1 MPVTGRKL
9 RVGVIFGGRSRE
21 HAISIRSAHFVV
33 ESLDQEEFD
42 LTLIGIDRTGRWHL
56 LGTEIFAGIGNEV
69 SAGGAG
75 IIPSPRPGICR
86 LVDLDDPTGPGR
98 TLDVVFPVLHG
109 PYGEDGTIQGLLDMI
124 DVPYVGAGVLASAVG
139 MDKDVQKRLLR
150 DAGLPIVPFEV
161 VHDRQWRRD
170 AERVRRAA
178 AGLGTLLFVKPAN
191 LGSSVGITKVA
202 KTAELDSAIEHAFRY
217 DGKILIERG
226 VDAREIEC
234 AVIGNEEPEASIPG
248 EIEPGAE
255 FYSYEA
261 KYDDRSRARLLI
273 PAPLSREETQKVREL
288 ALRAFRALECSG
300 MARVDF
306 LLDRTTG
313 KLYVN
318 ELNTIP
324 GFTSISM
331 YPKLWE
337 ASGLGARELVARLLR
352 HALEHHRAR
361 SRRYRADPSA
371 QG

>member
-1 MPVTGRKL
+1 MAAGRRL
-9 RVGVIFGGRSRE
+9 RVGVIFGGRSGE
-21 HAISIRSAHFVV
+21 HEISIRSARFIV
-33 ESLDQEEFD
+33 ESLAQAEFD
-42 LTLIGIDRTGRWHL
+42 LTLIGIDRTGGWHL
-56 LGTEIFAGIGNEV
+56 LRAETFAAIGHEV
-69 SAGGAG
+69 PASGAG
-75 IIPSPRPGICR
+75 IIPSPRPGACR
-86 LVDLDDPTGPGR
+86 LVDLDDPYGPEH

-124 DVPYVGAGVLASAVG
+124 DVPYVGAGVLGSAVG

-161 VHDRQWRRD
+161 VNDRQWKRD
-170 AERVRRAA
+170 AELVRAA
-178 AGLGTLLFVKPAN
+178 AARLGMPLFVKPAN

-202 KTAELDSAIEHAFRY
+202 EAAGLDGAIAHALRY

-234 AVIGNEEPEASIPG
+234 AVLGGNEEPEASVPG
-248 EIEPGAE
+248 EIVPGAE
-255 FYSYEA
+255 FYSYDA
-261 KYDDRSRARLLI
+261 KYDDGSRAQLLI
-273 PAPLSREETQKVREL
+273 PAPLSREETETVREL
-288 ALRAFRALECSG
+288 SLRAFRVLDCSA

-313 KLYVN
+313 KLYLN

-337 ASGLGARELVARLLR
+337 ASAVGARELVARLLR
-352 HALEHHRAR
+352 LALEHHRNRAR
-361 SRRYRADPSA
+361 RSQPRPEPQR
-371 QG
+371 

>member
-1 MPVTGRKL
+1 MATGRRL
-9 RVGVIFGGRSRE
+9 RVGVIFGGRSGE
-21 HAISIRSAHFVV
+21 HEISIRSARFIV
-33 ESLDQEEFD
+33 ESLAQAEFD
-42 LTLIGIDRTGRWHL
+42 LTLIGIDRTGGWHL
-56 LGTEIFAGIGNEV
+56 LRAETFAVIGHEV
-69 SAGGAG
+69 PASGAG
-75 IIPSPRPGICR
+75 IIPSPRPGACR
-86 LVDLDDPTGPGR
+86 LVDLDDPCGPEH

-124 DVPYVGAGVLASAVG
+124 DVPYVGAGVLGSAVG

-161 VHDRQWRRD
+161 VHERQWKSD
-170 AERVRRAA
+170 PDRVRAA
-178 AGLGTLLFVKPAN
+178 ADGLGTPLFVKPAN
-191 LGSSVGITKVA
+191 LGSSVGITKVMEA
-202 KTAELDSAIEHAFRY
+202 AGLDGAIEHAFRY

-234 AVIGNEEPEASIPG
+234 AVLGNEEPEASIPG
-248 EIEPGAE
+248 EIVTGAE

-273 PAPLSREETQKVREL
+273 PAPLSREETETVREL
-288 ALRAFRALECSG
+288 SLRAFRVLDCSG

-306 LLDRTTG
+306 LLDRATG
-313 KLYVN
+313 KLYLN

-352 HALEHHRAR
+352 LALEHHRAR
-361 SRRYRADPSA
+361 ARRSQPSA
-371 QG
+371 EPQR